1 MHIDIATDGS
11 VTLDQP
17 TEFTAFDI
25 RSADPSPSAV
35 LAALGSGGSDAPE
48 EGHVFVAVAA
58 IRELAGAAADAGWE
72 AGLAAMLAYARA
84 QGWTDESGE
93 LIKAHIEAAGGR

>member
-1 MHIDIATDGS
+1 VHIVIAADGS

-35 LAALGSGGSDAPE
+35 LAALGAGCADAPE

-58 IRELAGAAADAGWE
+58 VRELAGLAVDESWE
-72 AGLAAMLAYARA
+72 TGLAAMLAYARS
-84 QGWTDESGE
+84 QDWTDEGGKS
-93 LIKAHIEAAGGR
+93 IKAHIEAVGGR

>member
-1 MHIDIATDGS
+1 VHIVIAADGS

-25 RSADPSPSAV
+25 RSADPSPPAV
-35 LAALGSGGSDAPE
+35 TAALGSGGSDAPE

-58 IRELAGAAADAGWE
+58 IRELVGAAADESWE
-72 AGLAAMLAYARA
+72 AGLAAMLAYARSR
-84 QGWTDESGE
+84 GWTDESGE
-93 LIKAHIEAAGGR
+93 LIKAHIQAVGGP